1 MQTLTIYWYLCEPVL
16 NDIPEGYIVLEDQ
29 EVGQDVGVEVG
40 LQLQLGDMLQ
50 QLRDQGYALLPE
62 SPDF

>member
-50 QLRDQGYALLPE
+50 QL
-62 SPDF
+62 

>member
-16 NDIPEGYIVLEDQ
+16 NDIPEGYNVLEDQ